1 MNFLT
6 GQEFEGQAIRD
17 KRKLLRQKEILADEK
32 RECDRLKEELAQ
44 MTDELI
50 KMNEIKNKLAV
61 SSPSISF

>member
-61 SSPSISF
+61 SSPSTSF